1 MSRSARTPFG
11 VLDTA
16 WTFLAWT
23 ASRIAPEGTA
33 SFTPPGGSCVIR
45 LRPSPYVLAC
55 VLGSALS
62 NFAVAA
68 DSHAQTRIG
77 RLFAS
82 PEQRIEL
89 DRLRSESDEGR
100 NAEPV
105 VERTGG
111 EFRPEPERGPSV
123 FPVTFNG
130 IVVRGDGHRVAWID
144 GVEAAVGE
152 TTPTGVRV
160 DSDHDFGGRI
170 RIRLS
175 HGRTIVALEPG
186 QFVDDGGR
194 THEAYERRSGP
205 TAGGFAHERAID
217 SDGGAETVDA
227 ATSADS
233 RRPILPVERPA
244 KVLEALPQEMRIG
257 TALLRTK
264 RPDVQPAGDEMRER
278 GNPDK
283 PVSGR

>member
-1 MSRSARTPFG
+1 MIRSARTPFG

-23 ASRIAPEGTA
+23 TLRIALRRDGEFQATRA
-33 SFTPPGGSCVIR
+33 SCVIR
-45 LRPSPYVLAC
+45 LRPSSYVLAC
-55 VLGSALS
+55 VLGSALP

-77 RLFAS
+77 RLFSS

-89 DRLRSESDEGR
+89 DRLRSESHEGR

-144 GVEAAVGE
+144 GVEAVVGE

-160 DSDHDFGGRI
+160 DSDHDLGGRI

-175 HGRTIVALEPG
+175 HGRTIAVLEPG
-186 QFVDDGGR
+186 QFVDNGGT
-194 THEAYERRSGP
+194 THEAYERHSNP
-205 TAGGFAHERAID
+205 VAGGLARKRAID
-217 SDGGAETVDA
+217 PEFD
-227 ATSADS
+227 
-233 RRPILPVERPA
+233 
-244 KVLEALPQEMRIG
+244 IG
-257 TALLRTK
+257 T
-264 RPDVQPAGDEMRER
+264 RP
-278 GNPDK
+278 NPT
-283 PVSGR
+283 SGGP